1 MPSLLDIRRR
11 IRAVKSTQQIT
22 KAMKMVAASKL
33 RRAQERIQHARP
45 FATQMLRVLNSLAAR
60 VEASAHPLLDERKAP
75 RAGGRALLF
84 VITADRGLCGSFNTN
99 VVKSA
104 GTFVKEHADREVALG
119 LVGRRGRDFFARRG
133 FDVRYEQINLFA
145 TLKFEDAQRIARAA
159 IDAFTSGEVD
169 SVYLV
174 YNEFKS
180 VLNQRVVVERLL
192 PIPRG
197 ALSSDPSA
205 DARGAG
211 ERGRGPASGEN
222 ADHGAAASPAEP
234 VVDYLYEPAPGE
246 LFTTLLPSHVEV
258 QVFRALLESAAA
270 EHAARMTAMD
280 AATRNSAEMIDQLT
294 LYMNKVRQAAITREI
309 IEVVSGAQAL

>member
-33 RRAQERIQHARP
+33 RRAQERIQQARP
-45 FATQMLRVLNSLAAR
+45 FAVEMLRVLNSLAAR
-60 VEASAHPLLDERKAP
+60 VDPSSHPLLDERRAP

-99 VVKSA
+99 VIKSSA
-104 GTFVKEHADREVALG
+104 TFITENADRQVALG
-119 LVGRRGRDFFARRG
+119 LVGRRGRDYFARRG
-133 FDVRYEQINLFA
+133 FDVRYEQVNLFA
-145 TLKFEDAQRIARAA
+145 ALRFDDARSTGKSA
-159 IDAFTSGEVD
+159 IDAFTAGEVD

-174 YNEFKS
+174 YNEFKT
-180 VLNQRVVVERLL
+180 VLQQRVVVERLL
-192 PIPRG
+192 PIPR
-197 ALSSDPSA
+197 LEF
-205 DARGAG
+205 
-211 ERGRGPASGEN
+211 ERPDEN
-222 ADHGAAASPAEP
+222 AAAA
-234 VVDYLYEPAPGE
+234 VDYLYEPEPE
-246 LFTTLLPSHVEV
+246 QLFTNLLPSHVEV